1 MMEIFVNFLNS
12 NFLQTFVTFI
22 VGLFAF
28 LIYRRQKNDR
38 KVAAANSI
46 FLEIQHIESCIPK
59 LKEATRRGSLNLDLN
74 IIRDDSWSKYSHL
87 FSSNFDKDE
96 WETITDFY
104 QNAKV
109 LDESIKASAA
119 SFDDDIRQIR
129 YNKQRMFAEITKDF
143 LDNTGEQDTESQL
156 KNYNQRMEIFDK
168 LYMSRQEDFAAYT
181 PVKYMNDAKK
191 ALEDM
196 EKLSITTIGKKFKDI
211 IGAK

>member
-1 MMEIFVNFLNS
+1 MDLAADILNS
-12 NFLQTFVTFI
+12 NFLQSAITFI
-22 VGLFAF
+22 VGLFAL
-28 LIYRRQKNDR
+28 LIYRRQKRDQ
-38 KVAAANSI
+38 KKAAASSI
-46 FLEIQHIESCIPK
+46 YLEIQHIESCIPK

-74 IIRDDSWSKYSHL
+74 IIRENSWPTYSHL
-87 FSSNFDKDE
+87 FSNDFDKDE
-96 WETITDFY
+96 WITITDFY

-109 LDESIKASAA
+109 LEDSVRASAA

-143 LDNTGEQDTESQL
+143 IDNPPDGDAESQI
-156 KNYNQRMEIFDK
+156 KNYNQRIEFFDK

-196 EKLSITTIGKKFKDI
+196 EKLSITSIGSKFKDI
-211 IGAK
+211 IGVK

>member
-1 MMEIFVNFLNS
+1 MDLAADILNS
-12 NFLQTFVTFI
+12 NFLQSAITFV

-28 LIYRRQKNDR
+28 LIYRRQKRDQ
-38 KVAAANSI
+38 KKAAASAI
-46 FLEIQHIESCIPK
+46 YLEIQHIESCIPK

-74 IIRDDSWSKYSHL
+74 IIRENSWPAYSHL
-87 FSSNFDKDE
+87 FSSDFDKDE
-96 WETITDFY
+96 WITITDFY

-109 LDESIKASAA
+109 LEDSVRASAA

-143 LDNTGEQDTESQL
+143 LDTASDGDAESQI
-156 KNYNQRMEIFDK
+156 KTYNQRMEVFDK

-196 EKLSITTIGKKFKDI
+196 EKLSITSIGSKFKNI
-211 IGAK
+211 IGVK